1 MGNKNRRKRNISD
14 TSHRTVITLDTEDTL
29 TENELN
35 LLELEIR
42 FVCETQL
49 IPIIDLKIEE
59 Q

>member
-1 MGNKNRRKRNISD
+1 MGNKNRRKANLN
-14 TSHRTVITLDTEDTL
+14 TSHRTVITLDTDDTL